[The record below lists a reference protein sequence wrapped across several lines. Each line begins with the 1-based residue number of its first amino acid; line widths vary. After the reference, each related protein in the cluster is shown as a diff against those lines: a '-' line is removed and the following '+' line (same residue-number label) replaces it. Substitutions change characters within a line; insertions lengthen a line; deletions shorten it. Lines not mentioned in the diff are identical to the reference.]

1 MAMLIILFAIMM
13 AIIAI
18 RIACRV
24 SWIIGGE
31 DEFARFCAFVIM
43 GVAPFTVLILSL
55 CALIHEV
62 WGV

>member
-1 MAMLIILFAIMM
+1 MAMLIILFAVIM

-31 DEFARFCAFVIM
+31 DEFSRFCAFAIM
-43 GVAPFTVLILSL
+43 GAAPFAVLMLSL

-62 WGV
+62 WGA

>member
-1 MAMLIILFAIMM
+1 MLIILFAVMM

-31 DEFARFCAFVIM
+31 DEFTRFCAFAIM
-43 GVAPFTVLILSL
+43 GVAPPYRFDIELVCFDS
-55 CALIHEV
+55 
-62 WGV
+62 